1 MKGKLKGIKGKLRG
15 RPWKPGESGNP
26 SGKSK
31 TRAEYQRQ
39 FEEISNKLMLRDG
52 LVSSETYGK
61 MRPCFEVLIK
71 HLLQLAASGK
81 AWAMQEALFR
91 FLGRDFNLSISAAD
105 EIKNQRVRFIVEVV
119 KPEDK
124 RDGDD

>member
-31 TRAEYQRQ
+31 VRAEYQRQ
-39 FEEISNKLMLRDG
+39 FEEISNKLMLRDS
-52 LVSSETYGK
+52 LVSSETYGE